1 MSVVKIYA
9 RESHLLEAPCCVGIA
24 SNEFRK
30 PKSLSQKPQIDRS
43 SQDELSF
50 AGSRKAEV
58 GATRISRRFGHRGAK
73 LVSKPSVQSR
83 NTMHTTST
91 SERIRCMSHRLDQRQ
106 LLQQNLLPPKHRRNS
121 RSLEARQDGR
131 QGPSSHCD
139 SVASQG
145 SLYIYIYVQ
154 NNKVDRHIET
164 YTYTQ
169 PEIMYKASYVCF
181 HASSCVCFSAT
192 PPTEPATRRQWTAR
206 AGGKSKSTCQKYI
219 MGRHRPQLAPSC
231 SSSSEEAAWK
241 RRHLLTSKQPQQGA
255 IDLFQ
260 LGQTQGPWKVI
271 LCFCAFQSQTDTTSL
286 YLWLI
291 YIHIYIFLSR

>member
-1 MSVVKIYA
+1 MALASPAKNSV
-9 RESHLLEAPCCVGIA
+9 
-24 SNEFRK
+24 N
-30 PKSLSQKPQIDRS
+30 
-43 SQDELSF
+43 
-50 AGSRKAEV
+50 RKAS
-58 GATRISRRFGHRGAK
+58 ARSRRLTEVARTSFHSQGA
-73 LVSKPSVQSR
+73 VKPRLEQQESQEDLDTEEQSWYP
-83 NTMHTTST
+83 NLPCKAG
-91 SERIRCMSHRLDQRQ
+91 IRCTQPAPQKEFGVCPTDLTKGSCCNKIFCLQSTGGTRARWRRGKMVGKDQAPIAT
-106 LLQQNLLPPKHRRNS
+106 LLLRK
-121 RSLEARQDGR
+121 AV
-131 QGPSSHCD
+131 C
-139 SVASQG
+139 
-145 SLYIYIYVQ
+145 IFIFMCK

-169 PEIMYKASYVCF
+169 PKIMYKASYVCF

-271 LCFCAFQSQTDTTSL
+271 LCFCAFQSQPTPPV
-286 YLWLI
+286 
-291 YIHIYIFLSR
+291 YICLFFVKITQPSGEFHSNSTKNWVQQLAGNR